1 MHMMRVQKEIHHS
14 VAHSPSAMNDS
25 NNHRPVLRMSAS
37 TINSNNTIE
46 YPSKKEWQLQLPPDS
61 IIKRKRGD
69 HAMEEEEEGVESMEI
84 LRQRLP
90 PSVWTMAGRN
100 HDPTVAKIVSEQIL
114 NNTEKLQSLTL
125 CGKFLYSTI
134 ERAVQVGDMGEQ
146 TFVATGDIDSMWTRD
161 SAVQMGI
168 YMGRMASSSGTP
180 LGAEPPGQ
188 PFLRPIVEG
197 AIRRQAFNV
206 IQDPYANAYSR
217 NWKDPS
223 SLELKQRV
231 IGRGGWVDTRNYE
244 VDSGAYFLTQLYD
257 YYVAHHLYRPDV
269 LLSEPMIFDAVMLMV
284 QTYVVEQNHDTQSP
298 YRYFELPQGGKGSK
312 TGYTGM
318 TWSGF
323 RPSDD
328 PCQYGYL
335 VPSNI
340 HAAAGLE
347 RVIELNKRIWKSND
361 LETMTTK
368 LLRDIEQGIRQH
380 GVVQVTAKSGVGT
393 ELIYAYEVDGLGKTL
408 ADFDDAN
415 VPSLLSI
422 PLLGWSGYDH
432 QIYQN
437 TRARLLDPQFNK
449 HYFNGIV
456 LRGMGSPH
464 TPRGYVWPLALSIEA
479 LTETGT
485 PEHRAEVMAFQVRQ
499 SLLSACRGAMHE
511 GVDSNFGCPHFSRPW
526 FEWANSMFV
535 VLVETALGQR
545 CDAQGQSASQRAT
558 ADQAVHQQQKHQTSG
573 SLFYKNLFKN
583 DHTMEQFYQGIESKV
598 KYVA

>member
-1 MHMMRVQKEIHHS
+1 
-14 VAHSPSAMNDS
+14 
-25 NNHRPVLRMSAS
+25 
-37 TINSNNTIE
+37 
-46 YPSKKEWQLQLPPDS
+46 
-61 IIKRKRGD
+61 
-69 HAMEEEEEGVESMEI
+69 MEELESMES

-100 HDPTVAKIVSEQIL
+100 HDPTVAKMVTEQQLLNRSEIL
-114 NNTEKLQSLTL
+114 EALTL
-125 CGKFLYSTI
+125 CGTFLYSTI

-146 TFVATGDIDSMWTRD
+146 TFVATGDINSMWTRD

-168 YMGRMASSSGTP
+168 YMGRIMASDPTT
-180 LGAEPPGQ
+180 PGQ
-188 PFLRPIVEG
+188 PFLRPIIEG
-197 AIRRQAFNV
+197 AIRRQAFN
-206 IQDPYANAYSR
+206 ILQDPYANAYSR
-217 NWKDPS
+217 NWKDPA
-223 SLELKQRV
+223 SLELKNRV

-257 YYVAHHLYRPDV
+257 YYVTQHLYRPDV
-269 LLSEPMIFDAVMLMV
+269 LLSQPMIFDAVMLMV
-284 QTYVVEQNHDTQSP
+284 QTYTVEQHHDTASP
-298 YRYFELPQGGKGSK
+298 YRYFELPEQGKGLK

-347 RVIELNKRIWKSND
+347 RVIEMNKRIWKSD
-361 LETMTTK
+361 ALETMTTK

-380 GVVQVTAKSGVGT
+380 GMIQVPAKSGVGT

-422 PLLGWSGYDH
+422 PLLGWSGYDR

-437 TRARLLDPQFNK
+437 TRARLLDPKFNK
-449 HYFNGIV
+449 HFYKGT
-456 LRGMGSPH
+456 LLHGMGSPH
-464 TPRGYVWPLALSIEA
+464 TPRGYVWPLAFSIEA
-479 LTETGT
+479 LTEEGT
-485 PEHRAEVMAFQVRQ
+485 PEHRAHVMAFQVRQ

-511 GVDSNFGCPHFSRPW
+511 SVDGNVGCPRLSRPW
-526 FEWANSMFV
+526 FEWANAMFV
-535 VLVETALGQR
+535 VLIETALGQR
-545 CDAQGQSASQRAT
+545 CDAQGQLASQRA
-558 ADQAVHQQQKHQTSG
+558 AAESAVRLQEKHPTSG
-573 SLFYKNLFKN
+573 SLFYSNKFKN
-583 DHTMEQFYQGIESKV
+583 DHTMEQYYQGIESKV
-598 KYVA
+598 KYVT